1 MASFCYSASLRAL
14 QKRAYKLAKFGEIAK
29 LQMRDKLF
37 MGPKVRALRDRQGLT
52 LETCAQQLGLST
64 SYLSQIETNQRPVT
78 ARVLIALSRV
88 FDVSPGDFDSDEDT
102 RLIADLREATADVAP
117 DLPPPPLAELK
128 LAVATTPTL
137 ARQFLALHRAYRAL
151 DERMLRFDETVR
163 MRAEDA
169 PDSLVPYQEVRDFF
183 HYRDNYVD
191 EVDVAAEALATEVG
205 LDGDIDA
212 VARLETA
219 LASRHGIQVRRVA
232 APASLIRHYDPA
244 TRVLTLD
251 RDLPEPTRA
260 FQMAT
265 QLADLELGHVCDQVL
280 AGARLESSTARDIAR
295 VAMVNYAAGA
305 LTMPYR
311 RFAGSAMEL
320 RHDIEQLQ
328 HRWNTSFEQV
338 AHRLSTLQRAG
349 ARGVPFYFV
358 RVDAAGNITKRHSST
373 RFQFARFGGA
383 CPLWNVNEAFGQPGR
398 ILVQLAEMPDGVRYL
413 CIGRSIVKRSGNYLR
428 PNRQYAIGIGC
439 EVAHADKVVYSEG
452 VQLDGPAVPV
462 GVSCRICERPDC
474 HQRAFPPL
482 GRRLTVRPN
491 ERRVVPFS
499 ID

>member
-1 MASFCYSASLRAL
+1 
-14 QKRAYKLAKFGEIAK
+14 
-29 LQMRDKLF
+29 MRDKLF
-37 MGPKVRALRDRQGLT
+37 VGPKVRALRERQNLT
-52 LETCAQQLGLST
+52 LDACAQQLGLST

-78 ARVLIALSRV
+78 ARVLIALSRT
-88 FDVSPGDFDSDEDT
+88 FQIGPGEFDSDEET
-102 RLIADLREATADVAP
+102 RLIADLREASADLALG
-117 DLPPPPLAELK
+117 LPTPALTELK
-128 LAVATTPTL
+128 LAAATTPAL

-151 DERMLRFDETVR
+151 DERILRFDETVR
-163 MRAEDA
+163 MKTEDA

-191 EVDVAAEALATEVG
+191 ELDVAAEAAAAGIGIVG
-205 LDGDIDA
+205 DGNA
-212 VARLETA
+212 VPAFEQT
-219 LASRHGIQVRRVA
+219 LASRFGIEVVRTVA
-232 APASLIRHYDPA
+232 ATGVIRHYDPA

-260 FQMAT
+260 FQLAT
-265 QLADLELGHVCDQVL
+265 QLADLRFTELCDEVL
-280 AGARLESSTARDIAR
+280 ATAGLESQTARDIAR
-295 VAMVNYAAGA
+295 IGLVNYAAGA
-305 LTMPYR
+305 LMMPYR
-311 RFAGSAMEL
+311 RFAASAGEL

-328 HRWNTSFEQV
+328 HRYNASFEQV
-338 AHRLSTLQRAG
+338 SHRLSTLQRPG

-383 CPLWNVNEAFGQPGR
+383 CPLWNVHEAFGHPGR
-398 ILVQLAEMPDGVRYL
+398 ILVQIAEMPDGVRYL

-439 EVAHADKVVYSEG
+439 EIAHADKVVYSQG
-452 VQLDGPAVPV
+452 LPLDGEAVPV

-482 GRRLTVRPN
+482 GRKLTVRPN
-491 ERRVVPFS
+491 ERRIVPFTLE
-499 ID
+499 

>member
-1 MASFCYSASLRAL
+1 
-14 QKRAYKLAKFGEIAK
+14 
-29 LQMRDKLF
+29 MRDKLF
-37 MGPKVRALRDRQGLT
+37 LGPKVRALREGQNLT
-52 LETCAQQLGLST
+52 LEACAQQLGLST

-78 ARVLIALSRV
+78 ARVLIALSRL
-88 FDVSPGDFDSDEDT
+88 FSIGPGEFDSDEQT
-102 RLIADLREATADVAP
+102 RLIADLREASADLALGTPAP
-117 DLPPPPLAELK
+117 ALTELK
-128 LAVATTPTL
+128 LAAATTPTL

-163 MRAEDA
+163 MRTEDA

-191 EVDVAAEALATEVG
+191 ELDVGAEAVAAEIG
-205 LDGDIDA
+205 IGGDADA
-212 VARLETA
+212 AARLETA
-219 LASRHGIQVRRVA
+219 LAERFGIQVVRTV
-232 APASLIRHYDPA
+232 APAGVIRHFDPTA
-244 TRVLTLD
+244 KRLTLD
-251 RDLPEPTRA
+251 RDLPEPTRV

-265 QLADLELGHVCDQVL
+265 QLADLLFANLCSEVL
-280 AGARLESSTARDIAR
+280 ATAGLESATARDIAR
-295 VAMVNYAAGA
+295 IGLVNYAAGA
-305 LTMPYR
+305 LMMPYR
-311 RFAGSAMEL
+311 RFAASALEL

-328 HRWNTSFEQV
+328 HRYNASFEQV
-338 AHRLSTLQRAG
+338 SHRLSTLQRPG

-383 CPLWNVNEAFGQPGR
+383 CPLWNVHEAFGHPGR
-398 ILVQLAEMPDGVRYL
+398 ILVQVAEMPDGVRYL

-439 EVAHADKVVYSEG
+439 EIAHADKVVYSEG
-452 VQLDGPAVPV
+452 LQLDGQAVPV

-482 GRRLTVRPN
+482 GRRLSVRTH
-491 ERRVVPFS
+491 ERRVVPFV
-499 ID
+499 IE